1 MYTISISKKLIAKHY
16 LPFESGK
23 EEKKH
28 SHNYIIQIL
37 LSGEKLDEHGFVF
50 DIIQIHKILDRILK
64 HFRNKT
70 LNTMSEF
77 RGKTASIE
85 NFSKIIWDMLLSELK
100 TNILKTIEVRIWE
113 NDSNWASYK
122 GDITQ

>member
-1 MYTISISKKLIAKHY
+1 MYTISIQKKLIAKHY
-16 LPFESGK
+16 LLFESGK

-37 LSGEKLDEHGFVF
+37 LSGEKLDEHGFLY
-50 DIIQIHKILDRILK
+50 DIIQIHRILDRILQ

-77 RGKTASIE
+77 HGKSTSIE
-85 NFSKIIWDMLLSELK
+85 NFSKIIWDMLASKLK
-100 TNILKTIEVRIWE
+100 TSPSVTIL
-113 NDSNWASYK
+113 S
-122 GDITQ
+122 